1 MTRSPSIE
9 VSDPQFE
16 SDNLRLIT
24 VNSPALGR
32 RGDITLFL
40 PPHIDAAGRI
50 PLLLLLHGV
59 DCSHWAWTL
68 QGGAHRAAM
77 QLMSESQLRPIAI
90 AMPSDGLW
98 GAGSGYLIQGSED
111 HETWIMNDVLESVS
125 EVTAHV
131 DRDSPLF
138 IAGLSMGGYGALR
151 LGAKHADRVAGISA
165 HSAITLPEQMSHFV
179 DEPLWGRVAAADPQA
194 DPLYWL
200 QLHSQRLP
208 PLRFDCGTSDVLFQA
223 NQQLHRRLT
232 ELNIKH
238 TYQVFPGGHDWA
250 YWQTHIY
257 DTLLFVESTL
267 RQG

>member
-1 MTRSPSIE
+1 MMRVE

-16 SDNLRLIT
+16 SENLRLIT

-40 PPHIDAAGRI
+40 PPDIAALGCI

-59 DCSHWAWTL
+59 DCSHWAWTM
-68 QGGAHRAAM
+68 QGGVHRAAI
-77 QLMSESQLRPIAI
+77 QLMSESKLRPIAI

-98 GAGSGYLIQGSED
+98 GAGSGYLIQGSAD

-125 EVTAHV
+125 QVTAHV
-131 DRDSPLF
+131 NCNSPLF

-151 LGAKHADRVAGISA
+151 LGAKYAERIAGISA
-165 HSAITLPEQMSHFV
+165 HSAITEPDQMCHFV
-179 DEPLWGRVAAADPQA
+179 EEPMWSRVAAEDPQA

-200 QLHSQRLP
+200 RLHSSRLP
-208 PLRFDCGTSDVLFQA
+208 PLRFDCGTSDILFRA
-223 NQQLHRRLT
+223 NQELHRKLT
-232 ELNIKH
+232 GLDIKH
-238 TYQVFPGGHDWA
+238 TYQVFPGGHEWA

-267 RQG
+267 LQE

>member
-1 MTRSPSIE
+1 MTRSSSIE

-24 VNSPALGR
+24 VNSPALRR

-40 PPHIDAAGRI
+40 PPHIDAAGCI

-59 DCSHWAWTL
+59 DCSHWSWTL

-77 QLMSESQLRPIAI
+77 QLMSENKLRPIAI

-111 HETWIMNDVLESVS
+111 YESWIMNDVLESVS

-131 DRDSPLF
+131 NHDSPLF

-151 LGAKHADRVAGISA
+151 LGAKYAERIAGISA
-165 HSAITLPEQMSHFV
+165 HSSITLPEQMSHFV
-179 DEPLWGRVAAADPQA
+179 EEPVWSRVAAEDPSA

-200 QLHSQRLP
+200 RLHAKILP
-208 PLRFDCGTSDVLFQA
+208 PLRFDCGVSDVLFPA
-223 NQQLHRRLT
+223 NQELHRQLS
-232 ELNIKH
+232 EQDIQH
-238 TYQVFPGGHDWA
+238 TYREFPGGHEWA
-250 YWQTHIY
+250 YWQEHVY

-267 RQG
+267 KRA